1 MSTNNN
7 RDTSLEHSSLRTAP
21 STCPDCD
28 STLVTTDAETYC
40 PDCGYLS
47 DTPQPDH
54 ETAASGTDTAH
65 SLKSQQPGAACTE
78 RFHDHGLGS
87 AIGSYSSDRSNTSVS
102 DRARK
107 RHAEAQLTT
116 RKSRAKADGLAEV
129 RRLCTAISGGDSLAD
144 RAHHIF
150 RTSHDAELAIG
161 FSITQLAAASVIA
174 ALRDREQPIPIEAV
188 LKNTDA
194 DARQVHLLL
203 QHVYGE
209 TTASPMPI
217 DPVEHLPRLCIA
229 VDAPQLVERIAYRI
243 TVAAQD
249 ASLHAGT
256 TPESTPAAAIYV
268 AAELTGAEITQ
279 ATIADA
285 ANVTRRTIHN
295 RYTDLLDAG
304 AVANAIAT
312 ASDE

>member
-7 RDTSLEHSSLRTAP
+7 RDTSLKHSSLRTTP

-40 PDCGYLS
+40 PDCGYLP
-47 DTPQPDH
+47 DTPWPDH
-54 ETAASGTDTAH
+54 ETATSGTAAAH
-65 SLKSQQPGAACTE
+65 SLNSQQPGAACTE
-78 RFHDHGLGS
+78 RFHDRGLGS
-87 AIGSYSSDRSNTSVS
+87 AIGSDSSDKSSTSIS

-144 RAHHIF
+144 RAHRIF

-174 ALRDREQPIPIEAV
+174 ALRDREQPIPITAV
-188 LKNTDA
+188 LEDTDA

-203 QHVYGE
+203 QHVYRE

-217 DPVEHLPRLCIA
+217 DPVEHLPRLCVA
-229 VDAPQLVERIAYRI
+229 VDAPRLVERVAYRI
-243 TVAAQD
+243 TVAARD

-256 TPESTPAAAIYV
+256 TPGSTPAAAIYIAV
-268 AAELTGAEITQ
+268 ELTGAEITQ

-304 AVANAIAT
+304 AVADAIA
-312 ASDE
+312 AAADD